1 MYVPPFSGAVLHC
14 HLHLL
19 LGYRLLTSFH
29 NLKRFDLTLPTF
41 SSSSELDPWGLSE
54 SSLTAAEPEPLVFS
68 CCFNASTAKC
78 SGVQILE
85 GALNISIGLFSASVF
100 PSIFTAPI
108 KKLWLLKLLPIDL
121 KFEGAYSSAATPP
134 EITYQNATAV
144 SLTTNV
150 ALNGLVATKPNVYTY
165 RISGAWTDAFINSY
179 YQFIM
184 QDYSLKVLPPN
195 TTEDWISLIRYQM
208 PSPTSIQ
215 KDIVFSVTIPPDP
228 LVGGA
233 ATTENVTMSQWVF
246 WNFASARASVI
257 NLVGLGEK

>member
-1 MYVPPFSGAVLHC
+1 MTVKVTQLNASGFGAVSGDPLSAIAED
-14 HLHLL
+14 
-19 LGYRLLTSFH
+19 GSTAYSNFIPTVYEAASFSI
-29 NLKRFDLTLPTF
+29 DLQF
-41 SSSSELDPWGLSE
+41 EG
-54 SSLTAAEPEPLVFS
+54 VY
-68 CCFNASTAKC
+68 ASTA
-78 SGVQILE
+78 V
-85 GALNISIGLFSASVF
+85 
-100 PSIFTAPI
+100 
-108 KKLWLLKLLPIDL
+108 
-121 KFEGAYSSAATPP
+121 PP
-134 EITYQNATAV
+134 VITYQNATAV
-144 SLTTNV
+144 TLTTNV
-150 ALNGLVATKPNVYTY
+150 EINGLVVSKPNVYTY

>member
-1 MYVPPFSGAVLHC
+1 MAVKVTQLNPSGFGAVA
-14 HLHLL
+14 
-19 LGYRLLTSFH
+19 G
-29 NLKRFDLTLPTF
+29 
-41 SSSSELDPWGLSE
+41 DPL
-54 SSLTAAEPEPLVFS
+54 AAIAEDG
-68 CCFNASTAKC
+68 STAY
-78 SGVQILE
+78 SNFIPTVYEAAG
-85 GALNISIGLFSASVF
+85 FS
-100 PSIFTAPI
+100 
-108 KKLWLLKLLPIDL
+108 IDL
-121 KFEGAYSSAATPP
+121 KFEGAYASAATPP
-134 EITYQNATAV
+134 VITYQNATAV

-150 ALNGLVATKPNVYTY
+150 AINGLVVTKPNVYTY